1 MSTEHSLALQRRTV
15 IGKKV
20 KYLRNEGLL
29 PITVYGK
36 GVEPVSVQVD
46 ERAFFQVYRKVGQSS
61 LIELTIPGLPM
72 QSAFVQDIQR
82 HPVSRRIIHA
92 DLRVVDLKVEMTT
105 DVPIHLVGISP
116 LVEKDDAVLNPS
128 LQAITVRALPANV
141 PSQIEVDVSVLDS
154 LDKSIHVA
162 DLPRGDDYEILTD
175 DEEVIV
181 TLTQTR
187 MAAEIEEEEAEEE
200 EGQPELIRRE
210 EEEEGSAEEES

>member
-1 MSTEHSLALQRRTV
+1 MSTQHSLALQRRTV

-29 PITVYGK
+29 PATVYGK

-46 ERAFFQVYRKVGQSS
+46 ERTFFQVYRKVGQSA

-82 HPVSRRIIHA
+82 HPVSRQIIHA

-116 LVEKDDAVLNPS
+116 LVEKDDAVLNAS

-141 PSQIEVDVSVLDS
+141 PSQIEIDVSVLDS

-187 MAAEIEEEEAEEE
+187 MAAELEQEEAEEE

-210 EEEEGSAEEES
+210 GEEEEPAEEES